1 MIGFLK
7 GQIVSKVPPWVM
19 LEVNGVGYEMEV
31 PLSTFFELPDAGAV
45 VALKTHLV
53 VREDAHQLYGFLTE
67 NEKQLFRTLIKVN
80 GVGAKLA
87 LGILSSMAADVFFR
101 CVENQEVQSLVK
113 LPGIGKKTAERLI
126 VELKDRLPRE
136 GGAANLSQGQAA
148 EVASSPEEDALA
160 ALIALGFKP
169 QDAQSL
175 LRPVVREGLSS
186 EDLIREAL
194 RSVSR

>member
-136 GGAANLSQGQAA
+136 GGAANLSQGQAT

>member
-1 MIGFLK
+1 
-7 GQIVSKVPPWVM
+7 
-19 LEVNGVGYEMEV
+19 
-31 PLSTFFELPDAGAV
+31 
-45 VALKTHLV
+45 
-53 VREDAHQLYGFLTE
+53 
-67 NEKQLFRTLIKVN
+67 
-80 GVGAKLA
+80 
-87 LGILSSMAADVFFR
+87 MAADVFFR